1 MPDGLVI
8 APRFCGPPGIGNG
21 GYVSGMVAAY
31 QDGPAEVTLRRPAP
45 LGTPLSVACGEAG
58 VRVLDGDA
66 LIAEG
71 KPAPARLPDE
81 IPGAVPVEA
90 AREAGASSRLRRR
103 PAEHPFP
110 GCFVCGARGDG
121 LGIMVGRVPGR
132 DLLAD
137 AWTPA
142 AEFADAE
149 GQVRPEF
156 VSAALDC
163 PGGFTAFGRPDPDAG
178 DPGNGG
184 PGTGGPGTGG
194 PGTGDR
200 DSLYLLGR
208 FTVRHL
214 GPVLAGEPH
223 AVAAWRQELDRR
235 KLLAGSA
242 LFNAAGQPVGIAHAV
257 WIRLR

>member
-1 MPDGLVI
+1 VTGIVLGAGVGPAGLVI

-31 QDGPAEVTLRRPAP
+31 LDGPAEITLRRPAP
-45 LGTPLSVACGEAG
+45 LSTPLSVARGEAG
-58 VRVLDGDA
+58 VRVLDGDT

-71 KPAPARLPDE
+71 KPAPARLRDE
-81 IPGAVPVEA
+81 IPGAVAVEA

-103 PAEHPFP
+103 PEQHPFP
-110 GCFVCGARGDG
+110 GCFVCGARADG

-142 AEFADAE
+142 AEFADAD

-163 PGGFTAFGRPDPDAG
+163 PGGFTAFGRPAPADDVG
-178 DPGNGG
+178 
-184 PGTGGPGTGG
+184 
-194 PGTGDR
+194 

-223 AVAAWRQELDRR
+223 AVAAWRLELDRR
-235 KLLAGSA
+235 KLLAGSV
-242 LFNAAGQPVGIAHAV
+242 LFNAAGRPLGIAYAV

>member
-1 MPDGLVI
+1 MSSRASAPAGTTTTGLVI

-31 QDGPAEVTLRRPAP
+31 LEGPAEVTLRRPAS
-45 LGTPLSVACGEAG
+45 LGTPLTVDRDAAG

-66 LIAEG
+66 LIAEA
-71 KPAPARLPDE
+71 KAAADRSADLLAELPE
-81 IPGAVPVEA
+81 PVPVEA
-90 AREAGASSRLRRR
+90 ARGAGASSRLRRR

-110 GCFVCGARGDG
+110 GCFVCGARADG

-142 AEFADAE
+142 AEFADAD
-149 GQVRPEF
+149 GRVRPEF

-163 PGGFTAFGRPDPDAG
+163 PGGFTAFGRPERDSGAADAG
-178 DPGNGG
+178 A
-184 PGTGGPGTGG
+184 
-194 PGTGDR
+194 
-200 DSLYLLGR
+200 LYLLGR

-214 GPVLAGEPH
+214 GPVIAGVPH
-223 AVAAWRQELDRR
+223 AVVGWRLELDRR

-242 LFNAAGQPVGIAHAV
+242 LFNADGQPVGIAHAV

>member
-1 MPDGLVI
+1 MTSYQGIATADDAGAGLVI

-31 QDGPAEVTLRRPAP
+31 LDGAAEITLRRPAP
-45 LGTPLSVACGEAG
+45 LGSPLAVARGEAG
-58 VRVLDGDA
+58 VRVLDGDT

-71 KPAPARLPDE
+71 KPAPARRPAE
-81 IPGAVPVEA
+81 IPDAVPVEA

-103 PAEHPFP
+103 PDEHPFP
-110 GCFVCGARGDG
+110 GCFVCGARADG

-142 AEFADAE
+142 AEFADAD

-163 PGGFTAFGRPDPDAG
+163 PGGFTAFGRPDRD
-178 DPGNGG
+178 NGAA
-184 PGTGGPGTGG
+184 
-194 PGTGDR
+194 
-200 DSLYLLGR
+200 DSAALYLLGR

-214 GPVLAGEPH
+214 GPVIAGVPH
-223 AVAAWRQELDRR
+223 AVVGWRLELDRR

-242 LFNAAGQPVGIAHAV
+242 LFNAAGQPAGIAHAV